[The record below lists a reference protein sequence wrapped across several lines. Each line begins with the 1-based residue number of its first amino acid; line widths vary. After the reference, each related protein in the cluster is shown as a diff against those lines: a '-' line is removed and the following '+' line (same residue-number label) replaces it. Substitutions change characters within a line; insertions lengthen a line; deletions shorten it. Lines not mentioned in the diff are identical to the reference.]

1 MRGEYSPGTA
11 AARRAVAASSRQQRG
26 GSGASGDRDSS
37 SAQLSESEKKVAAAR
52 SSGVSPQWR
61 DIETV
66 KKEKTAQLQRV
77 RNQSS
82 SRATSA
88 CYQLIT
94 LTTSA
99 ANFSNTVRIAA

>member
-1 MRGEYSPGTA
+1 VHIVHSYSYNLLCTHTNCTTTGGEYSPGTA
-11 AARRAVAASSRQQRG
+11 AARLAVVASSRQQRG
-26 GSGASGDRDSS
+26 GSGASGERDSS

-77 RNQSS
+77 RAQ
-82 SRATSA
+82 RYVVCA
-88 CYQLIT
+88 LD
-94 LTTSA
+94 
-99 ANFSNTVRIAA
+99 